1 MTIIIH
7 LYRVLRKI
15 SHERQ
20 SYERKLNIILLVPCY
35 RLKRLYFSY
44 GPSFQGQIEGFKSY
58 SIALV
63 VSCEKSFIKRSRK
76 SSIRQTGA
84 SPFGNI
90 PFCHSQR
97 ETASITLGSL
107 AIICAMT

>member
-1 MTIIIH
+1 MTII
-7 LYRVLRKI
+7 LYPYGVLRKM
-15 SHERQ
+15 SHDWQSHKRQ
-20 SYERKLNIILLVPCY
+20 LEIILFVLCD
-35 RLKRLYFSY
+35 RLKQLRFSY
-44 GPSFQGQIEGFKSY
+44 RASFQCQIEGFKSY

-90 PFCHSQR
+90 PFCHSQL
-97 ETASITLGSL
+97 EMASITLGSL
-107 AIICAMT
+107 AIR